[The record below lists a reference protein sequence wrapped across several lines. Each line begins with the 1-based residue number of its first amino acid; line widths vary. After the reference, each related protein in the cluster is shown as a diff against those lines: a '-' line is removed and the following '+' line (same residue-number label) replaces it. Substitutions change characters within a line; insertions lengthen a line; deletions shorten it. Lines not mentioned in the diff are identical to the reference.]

1 MLLTRPN
8 HHLFIIFFT
17 FVSLNTQ
24 AQSKQNQSK
33 TPIQIISQGPQ
44 SQQAR
49 IGDQVILKCKIENLA
64 GEPQWCIDDFCLGL
78 SRKNHQKQSSG
89 EPQLTLKG
97 RPRHK
102 IIGDRSKG
110 EYHLLIEPVQLQD
123 NMFYYCM
130 ATAAVVDIKAVKSER
145 VFLTV
150 LTNPQSL
157 NLPSPVS
164 VSLNKPSSI
173 QCIARQSRPPVKI
186 LMAVNGKL
194 ITDESKYSTYIIQ
207 KRINNGNPSYEY
219 AVENQ
224 PIKIDSASNI
234 RLEDMRNSFYDTITN
249 LTVNDASMEMT
260 GQSVE
265 CFVYSFMSVDNK
277 PHIEPDLSLDKFKNN
292 VMNTKSQILVNCKH
306 K

>member
-1 MLLTRPN
+1 MTLLNENQSQT
-8 HHLFIIFFT
+8 LYYLLIL
-17 FVSLNTQ
+17 VSLTF
-24 AQSKQNQSK
+24 AKQQ
-33 TPIQIISQGPQ
+33 TITEGPE

-64 GEPQWCIDDFCLGL
+64 GEPQWCIDDFCLGF
-78 SRKNHQKQSSG
+78 SRKNLAQEAPG

-123 NMFYYCM
+123 NMFFYCM
-130 ATAAVVDIKAVKSER
+130 ATAAVVNIKAVKSER

-157 NLPSPVS
+157 NLASPVD
-164 VSLNKPSSI
+164 VSLNKPSSV

-186 LMAVNGKL
+186 LIAINGKL
-194 ITDESKYSTYIIQ
+194 VTDESKYTTDIIQ
-207 KRINNGNPSYEY
+207 KPINGINGY
-219 AVENQ
+219 AQ
-224 PIKIDSASNI
+224 KKISSASEI
-234 RLEDMRNSFYDTITN
+234 RLEDMRQSFYDTITN
-249 LTVNDASMEMT
+249 LTVTDVSMDMQ
-260 GQSVE
+260 GQLVE
-265 CFVYSFMSVDNK
+265 CFVYSFLNSGKTDSTYAK
-277 PHIEPDLSLDKFKNN
+277 PVIDLDSFQNN
-292 VMNTKSQILVNCKH
+292 VMNIKSHIQVNCKCFIIISSIFFNT